1 VSGASRPF
9 RPRLVRGES
18 RREGRH
24 FEAVRAALR
33 RAGLASIAGGAKPAG
48 IRVPVA
54 VRARFTAEGI
64 RTLYAAAH
72 AFRREG
78 AGPGAL
84 DGPLSRALHR
94 VARRPLFDADALER
108 WILTE
113 GQVLG
118 AAVLDLELDGPAL
131 RAAVELDGEPLA
143 TGADLRLELAGS
155 KPLTAP
161 LEAGGAVFGAA
172 GVALRKRA
180 LTRVALV
187 FGAQGELRLEPLT
200 TP

>member
-1 VSGASRPF
+1 
-9 RPRLVRGES
+9 VRGES

-24 FEAVRAALR
+24 FEAVRAELR
-33 RAGLASIAGGAKPAG
+33 RAGLAAVAGDAKPAR
-48 IRVPVA
+48 IRLPVA

-84 DGPLSRALHR
+84 EGALSRALHR
-94 VARRPLFDADALER
+94 VARRPLVDADALER

-118 AAVLDLELDGPAL
+118 TAVLDLELDGPAL
-131 RAAVELDGEPLA
+131 RAAVEVDGEPLA
-143 TGADLRLELAGS
+143 TEADLRLDLTGS
-155 KPLTAP
+155 KPLTVP
-161 LEAGGAVFGAA
+161 VEAGGAVFGAA
-172 GVALRKRA
+172 GEALRRRA
-180 LTRVALV
+180 LTRVSLV
-187 FGAQGELRLEPLT
+187 FGAHGELRLEPLT
-200 TP
+200 TSKA

>member
-1 VSGASRPF
+1 
-9 RPRLVRGES
+9 
-18 RREGRH
+18 
-24 FEAVRAALR
+24 
-33 RAGLASIAGGAKPAG
+33 
-48 IRVPVA
+48 
-54 VRARFTAEGI
+54 
-64 RTLYAAAH
+64 
-72 AFRREG
+72 
-78 AGPGAL
+78 
-84 DGPLSRALHR
+84 LSRALHR